1 MTERK
6 AAPRAA
12 LVTGA
17 SSGIGAA
24 IARRLAK
31 DGWQVLA
38 AGRDAARTGALAAA
52 APGMRPW
59 VGSLETSGDA
69 DRLVSDCVQAFGGLD
84 LLVNNAGI
92 YEIADAEAT
101 ADDAWQRTIAINLSM
116 PFYLSR
122 AALPELRKR
131 KGAIVNIA
139 SDWGLKGGANA
150 VAYCASKGGLVL
162 MTRAMAIDHADE
174 GIRVNAVC
182 PGDVETPMLYR
193 SGATRGADAK
203 RALREAN
210 ADSRTGRVTTPE
222 EVAAVVAFLASDEA
236 RQITGAAIP
245 IDGGGLA

>member
-1 MTERK
+1 MTERI
-6 AAPRAA
+6 A

-24 IARRLAK
+24 IARRLAA

-38 AGRDAARTGALAAA
+38 AGRDEERTQALAAEA
-52 APGMRPW
+52 AAIRPW
-59 VGSLETSGDA
+59 VGALATSADA
-69 DRLVSDCVQAFGGLD
+69 NRLVADCVRTFGRLD

-92 YEIADAEAT
+92 YEVADAEGT
-101 ADDAWQRTIAINLSM
+101 TDESWQRTIAINLSM

-131 KGAIVNIA
+131 RGSIVNIA

-162 MTRAMAIDHADE
+162 MTRAMAIDHAGE
-174 GIRVNAVC
+174 GVRVNAVC

-193 SGATRGADAK
+193 SGAIRGVDAK
-203 RALREAN
+203 SALRQAN
-210 ADSRTGRVTTPE
+210 AESRSGRVTTPE
-222 EVAAVVAFLASDEA
+222 EVAAVVAFLASEEA
-236 RQITGAAIP
+236 RQINGAAVP

>member
-1 MTERK
+1 MATRI
-6 AAPRAA
+6 A

-24 IARRLAK
+24 IARRLAA
-31 DGWQVLA
+31 DGWQLLA
-38 AGRDAARTGALAAA
+38 AGRDAARTQALAADA
-52 APGMRPW
+52 AAKSPW
-59 VGSLETSGDA
+59 VGALSTSADA
-69 DRLVSDCVQAFGGLD
+69 DRLVADCVRSFGGLD

-92 YEIADAEAT
+92 YEVADTERT
-101 ADDAWQRTIAINLSM
+101 TDESWQRTIAINLSM

-122 AALPELRKR
+122 AALPELRRR
-131 KGAIVNIA
+131 KGSIVNIA

-150 VAYCASKGGLVL
+150 VAYCACKGGLVL

-193 SGATRGADAK
+193 SGATRGVDEK
-203 RALREAN
+203 TALRQAN
-210 ADSRTGRVTTPE
+210 AESRSGRVTTPE
-222 EVAAVVAFLASDEA
+222 EVAAVVAFLASDDA
-236 RQITGAAIP
+236 RQINGAAIP

>member
-1 MTERK
+1 MQGMTERI
-6 AAPRAA
+6 A

-24 IARRLAK
+24 IARRLAA
-31 DGWQVLA
+31 DGWLVLA
-38 AGRDAARTGALAAA
+38 AGRDAERTQALAAEA
-52 APGMRPW
+52 AAIRPW
-59 VGSLETSGDA
+59 VGVLATSADA
-69 DRLVSDCVQAFGGLD
+69 NRLVDDCVRTLGRLD

-92 YEIADAEAT
+92 YEVADAEGT
-101 ADDAWQRTIAINLSM
+101 TDESWQRTIAINLSM

-131 KGAIVNIA
+131 RGSIVNIA

-162 MTRAMAIDHADE
+162 MTRAMAIDHAGE
-174 GIRVNAVC
+174 GVRVNAVC

-193 SGATRGADAK
+193 SGATRGVDAK
-203 RALREAN
+203 SALRQAN
-210 ADSRTGRVTTPE
+210 AESRSGRVTTPE

-236 RQITGAAIP
+236 RQINGAAVP

>member
-24 IARRLAK
+24 IARRLAN

-52 APGMRPW
+52 VPGMRPW

-101 ADDAWQRTIAINLSM
+101 ADDTWQRTIAINLSM

>member
-1 MTERK
+1 MTQRI
-6 AAPRAA
+6 A

-24 IARRLAK
+24 IARRLAS
-31 DGWQVLA
+31 DGWLVCA
-38 AGRDAARTGALAAA
+38 AGRDAARTNALAAA
-52 APGMRPW
+52 APSVRPW
-59 VGSLETSGDA
+59 VGALATSADA
-69 DRLVSDCVQAFGGLD
+69 DRLVADCIQDLGGLD

-92 YEIADAEAT
+92 YEIADAEST
-101 ADDAWQRTIAINLSM
+101 TDDAWRRTIAINLSM
-116 PFYLSR
+116 PFFLSR

-131 KGAIVNIA
+131 RGAIVNIA

-162 MTRAMAIDHADE
+162 MTRAMAIDHAAE

-193 SGATRGADAK
+193 SGTTRGADAI

-210 ADSRTGRVTTPE
+210 ADSRSGRVTTPE
-222 EVAAVVAFLASDEA
+222 EVAAVVAFLASEEA

>member
-1 MTERK
+1 MTNRI
-6 AAPRAA
+6 A

-24 IARRLAK
+24 IARRLAS
-31 DGWQVLA
+31 DGWLVLA
-38 AGRDAARTGALAAA
+38 AGRDATRTNALAAGTPA
-52 APGMRPW
+52 IRPW
-59 VGSLETSGDA
+59 VGALASSADA
-69 DRLVSDCVQAFGGLD
+69 DRLVADCVQVFGGLD

-101 ADDAWQRTIAINLSM
+101 TDDAWQRTIAINLSM

-122 AALPELRKR
+122 AAIPQLRSR
-131 KGAIVNIA
+131 RGSIVNIA

-162 MTRAMAIDHADE
+162 MTRAMAIDHAEE

-193 SGATRGADAK
+193 SGAKRGADA
-203 RALREAN
+203 RTALREAN
-210 ADSRTGRVTTPE
+210 ADSRTGRVTTPG
-222 EVAAVVAFLASDEA
+222 EVAALVAFLASGDA
-236 RQITGAAIP
+236 AQITGAALP

>member
-1 MTERK
+1 MSPTRV
-6 AAPRAA
+6 A

-24 IARRLAK
+24 VARGLAQ
-31 DGWQVLA
+31 GGYRVLA
-38 AGRDAARTGALAAA
+38 AGRDAARTNALAADFPAIRAWVGALA
-52 APGMRPW
+52 
-59 VGSLETSGDA
+59 TSA
-69 DRLVSDCVQAFGGLD
+69 DCERLVSDCVKSEGGLD

-92 YEIADAEAT
+92 YEIASAENT
-101 ADDAWQRTIAINLSM
+101 SDDAWNRTIAINLTV
-116 PFYLSR
+116 PFFLSR

-131 KGAIVNIA
+131 RGSIVNVA

-150 VAYCASKGGLVL
+150 VAYCASKGGIVL

-193 SGATRGADAK
+193 SGKTRGVDAK
-203 RALREAN
+203 TALREAN
-210 ADSRTGRVTTPE
+210 ADSRSGRVTTPE
-222 EVAAVVAFLASDEA
+222 EVAALVAFLASEA
-236 RQITGAAIP
+236 AAQITGAAIP

>member
-1 MTERK
+1 MRTRI
-6 AAPRAA
+6 AI
-12 LVTGA
+12 VTGA

-24 IARRLAK
+24 IACRLAH

-38 AGRDAARTGALAAA
+38 AGRDAARTNALAAGTPA
-52 APGMRPW
+52 IRPW
-59 VGSLETSGDA
+59 VGALASSADA
-69 DRLVSDCVQAFGGLD
+69 DRLVADCVRSLGGLD

-101 ADDAWQRTIAINLSM
+101 TDEIWQRTIAINLSM

-122 AALPELRKR
+122 AAIPHLRSR
-131 KGAIVNIA
+131 RGSIVNVA

-162 MTRAMAIDHADE
+162 MTRAMAIDHAEE

-193 SGATRGADAK
+193 SGAKRGADAK
-203 RALREAN
+203 TALREAH
-210 ADSRTGRVTTPE
+210 ADSRTGRVTKPE
-222 EVAAVVAFLASDEA
+222 EVAALVAFLASGDA
-236 RQITGAAIP
+236 SQITGAALP
-245 IDGGGLA
+245 IDGGSTA

>member
-1 MTERK
+1 MTQST
-6 AAPRAA
+6 A

-31 DGWQVLA
+31 DGWRVFA
-38 AGRDAARTGALAAA
+38 AGRDAARTNALAAV
-52 APGMRPW
+52 APAIRPW
-59 VGSLETSGDA
+59 VGPLVTSADA
-69 DRLVSDCVQAFGGLD
+69 DRLVADCVQSFGGLD

-92 YEIADAEAT
+92 YEIADAGST
-101 ADDAWQRTIAINLSM
+101 TDDAWQRTIAINLSI

-122 AALPELRKR
+122 AALPALRLH

-162 MTRAMAIDHADE
+162 MTRAMAIDHAAE
-174 GIRVNAVC
+174 GIRINAVC

-193 SGATRGADAK
+193 SGAVRGADVK
-203 RALREAN
+203 KALREAN
-210 ADSRTGRVTTPE
+210 AESRSGRVTTPE

>member
-1 MTERK
+1 MTSRI
-6 AAPRAA
+6 A
-12 LVTGA
+12 LITGA

-24 IARRLAK
+24 IARRLAN
-31 DGWQVLA
+31 DGWQVIA
-38 AGRDAARTGALAAA
+38 AGRDAARTHALAAA
-52 APGMRPW
+52 SPAIRPW
-59 VGSLETSGDA
+59 VGTLATSADA
-69 DRLVSDCVQAFGGLD
+69 DRLVADCMQACGGLD

-92 YEIADAEAT
+92 YEIADAGT
-101 ADDAWQRTIAINLSM
+101 TTDDAWQRTIAINLSM

-162 MTRAMAIDHADE
+162 MTRAMAIDHAAE

-193 SGATRGADAK
+193 SGATRGADANT
-203 RALREAN
+203 ALREAN
-210 ADSRTGRVTTPE
+210 ADSRSGRVTTPE
-222 EVAAVVAFLASDEA
+222 EVAAVVAFLASQEA
-236 RQITGAAIP
+236 RQINGAAIP

>member
-1 MTERK
+1 MTQRI
-6 AAPRAA
+6 A

-24 IARRLAK
+24 IAHRLAR
-31 DGWQVLA
+31 DGWQVFA
-38 AGRDAARTGALAAA
+38 AGRDATRTNALAAA
-52 APGMRPW
+52 GSTIRPW
-59 VGSLETSGDA
+59 VGALATSADAESLVA
-69 DRLVSDCVQAFGGLD
+69 DCVQAFGGLD

-101 ADDAWQRTIAINLSM
+101 TDDAWQRTIAINLSM

-131 KGAIVNIA
+131 KGSIVNIA

-162 MTRAMAIDHADE
+162 MTRAMAIDHSAE
-174 GIRVNAVC
+174 GIRVNAIC

-193 SGATRGADAK
+193 SGATRGVDAK
-203 RALREAN
+203 TALRDAN
-210 ADSRTGRVTTPE
+210 ADSRSGRVTTPG
-222 EVAAVVAFLASDEA
+222 EVAAVVAFLASEEA
-236 RQITGAAIP
+236 RQITGAALP

>member
-1 MTERK
+1 MSARK
-6 AAPRAA
+6 AA

-24 IARRLAK
+24 IARRLAN

-38 AGRDAARTGALAAA
+38 AGRDAARTNSLAESSPAIH
-52 APGMRPW
+52 PW
-59 VGSLETSGDA
+59 VGDLANSTDA
-69 DRLVSDCVQAFGGLD
+69 DRLVADCLRALGGLD

-92 YEIADAEAT
+92 YEIANAEAT
-101 ADDAWQRTIAINLSM
+101 TDDAWQRTLAINLSM

-122 AALPELRKR
+122 AAIPVLRER
-131 KGAIVNIA
+131 RGAIINIA
-139 SDWGLKGGANA
+139 SDWGLKGGARA

-162 MTRAMAIDHADE
+162 MTRAMAIDHAHE
-174 GIRVNAVC
+174 SIRINAVC

-203 RALREAN
+203 TALREAD
-210 ADSRTGRVTTPE
+210 AESRTGRVTKPE
-222 EVAAVVAFLASDEA
+222 EVAALVAFLASDDA
-236 RQITGAAIP
+236 AQITGAALP

>member
-1 MTERK
+1 MTNRI
-6 AAPRAA
+6 A

-24 IARRLAK
+24 IARRLAS
-31 DGWQVLA
+31 DGWLVLA
-38 AGRDAARTGALAAA
+38 AGRDATRTNALAAGTPA
-52 APGMRPW
+52 IRPW
-59 VGSLETSGDA
+59 VGALASSADA
-69 DRLVSDCVQAFGGLD
+69 DRLVADCVQVFGGLD

-101 ADDAWQRTIAINLSM
+101 TDDAWQRTIAINLSM

-122 AALPELRKR
+122 AAIPQLRSR
-131 KGAIVNIA
+131 RGSIVNIA

-162 MTRAMAIDHADE
+162 MTRAMAIDHAEE

-203 RALREAN
+203 TALREAN
-210 ADSRTGRVTTPE
+210 ADSRTGRVTTPG
-222 EVAAVVAFLASDEA
+222 EVAALVAFLASGDA
-236 RQITGAAIP
+236 AQITGAALP

>member
-1 MTERK
+1 MTNRI
-6 AAPRAA
+6 A

-24 IARRLAK
+24 IARRLAS
-31 DGWQVLA
+31 DGWLVLA
-38 AGRDAARTGALAAA
+38 AGRDATRTNALAAGTPA
-52 APGMRPW
+52 IRPW
-59 VGSLETSGDA
+59 VGALASSADA
-69 DRLVSDCVQAFGGLD
+69 DRLVADCVQAFGGLD

-101 ADDAWQRTIAINLSM
+101 TDDAWQRTIAINLSM

-122 AALPELRKR
+122 AAIPRLRSR
-131 KGAIVNIA
+131 RGSIVNIA

-162 MTRAMAIDHADE
+162 MTRAMAIDHAEE

-193 SGATRGADAK
+193 SGAKRGADAK
-203 RALREAN
+203 TALREAN
-210 ADSRTGRVTTPE
+210 ADSRTGRVTTPG
-222 EVAAVVAFLASDEA
+222 EVAALVAFLASGDA
-236 RQITGAAIP
+236 AQITGAALP

>member
-1 MTERK
+1 MTQRI
-6 AAPRAA
+6 A

-24 IARRLAK
+24 IARRLAR

-38 AGRDAARTGALAAA
+38 AGRDVARTNALAQFTGAI
-52 APGMRPW
+52 RPW
-59 VGSLETSGDA
+59 VGALSTSADA
-69 DRLVSDCVQAFGGLD
+69 DRLISDCVQAFGRLD

-101 ADDAWQRTIAINLSM
+101 TDDTWQRTIAINLSM

-139 SDWGLKGGANA
+139 SDWGLKGGADA

-162 MTRAMAIDHADE
+162 MTRAMAIDHAAE

-193 SGATRGADAK
+193 SGAHRGADAQ
-203 RALREAN
+203 ATLREAN
-210 ADSRTGRVTTPE
+210 SDSRTGRVTTPE
-222 EVAAVVAFLASDEA
+222 EVAALVAFLASDDA

>member
-1 MTERK
+1 MIRRT
-6 AAPRAA
+6 A

-17 SSGIGAA
+17 SSGIGSA
-24 IARRLAK
+24 IARRLAN

-38 AGRDAARTGALAAA
+38 AGRDASRTNALSGGAPAI
-52 APGMRPW
+52 RPW
-59 VGSLETSGDA
+59 VGALATSADA
-69 DRLVSDCVQAFGGLD
+69 DRLVADCVAALGGLD

-92 YEIADAEAT
+92 YEIADAERT
-101 ADDAWQRTIAINLSM
+101 TDDVWQRTIAINLSM

-122 AALPELRKR
+122 AALPELRKH
-131 KGAIVNIA
+131 KGAIINIA

-162 MTRAMAIDHADE
+162 MTRAMAIDNAGE

-193 SGATRGADAK
+193 SGATRGADAR

-210 ADSRTGRVTTPE
+210 ADSRSGRVTMPE
-222 EVAAVVAFLASDEA
+222 EVAAVVAFLASAEA
-236 RQITGAAIP
+236 RQINGAAIP